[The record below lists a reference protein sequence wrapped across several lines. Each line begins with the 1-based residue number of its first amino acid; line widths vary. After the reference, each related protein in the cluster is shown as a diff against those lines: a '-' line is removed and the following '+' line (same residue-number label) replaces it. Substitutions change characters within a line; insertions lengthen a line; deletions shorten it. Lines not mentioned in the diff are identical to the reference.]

1 MPWDRSRRSVLGAVL
16 VAGGAA
22 GACFGVIEGGG
33 DALVAVAVAA
43 AGGLALGV
51 GAAVLLAR
59 RAQLQPPLQADPLP
73 AAVAHRMSSPLSA
86 LRTNL
91 EWLRD
96 ALEAGRLR
104 EPRDAAEAREVLRDA
119 RDATE
124 ALRAD
129 VGQLRA
135 AARAPG
141 EALRR

>member
-1 MPWDRSRRSVLGAVL
+1 MPSLPRLQDSPGGATGPNGPHPPRIRRGIILAGEAAMPWDRSRRSVLGAVL

-96 ALEAGRLR
+96 ALEA
-104 EPRDAAEAREVLRDA
+104 
-119 RDATE
+119 
-124 ALRAD
+124 
-129 VGQLRA
+129 
-135 AARAPG
+135 
-141 EALRR
+141 